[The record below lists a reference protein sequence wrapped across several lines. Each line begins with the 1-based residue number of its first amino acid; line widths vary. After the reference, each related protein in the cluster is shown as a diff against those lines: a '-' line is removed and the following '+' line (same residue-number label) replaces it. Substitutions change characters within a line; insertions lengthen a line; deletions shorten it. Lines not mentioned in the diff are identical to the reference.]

1 MTQVVPDKKAFENI
15 EHWLGNNYGGEVG
28 EVEEGLLELKKT
40 VVRITKGLKESDL
53 L

>member
-1 MTQVVPDKKAFENI
+1 MTQVVTDKKAFENI